1 MKIELQNISKIYSI
15 SSQDTPIMAIYAQSV
30 PAGFPSPAADY
41 MEEEI
46 DFNHLLRPRPSST
59 YVIRVQGDSMI
70 EANIPND
77 ALLVVDRS
85 IKPASGNIVVA
96 IIDSEFTVKRF
107 IKNSSGIRLMP
118 ANPKFK
124 PIPITEEMDFAI
136 WGTVTKIII
145 DAFKQ

>member
-30 PAGFPSPAADY
+30 PAVFPSPAADY